1 MLLESRPGQ
10 VPQQPLRIQLI
21 DGDAVARQHAAEYL
35 RAAGLE
41 VQDAGSAAGAF
52 VQMRQATPDVLV
64 LDPALR
70 WSRAVIARR
79 EQDAELRA
87 VPLVLLSREANLSQ
101 AVQDF
106 GARAGLAK
114 AIDMDVLLAVLT
126 RVAGYAP
133 AAPRPRI
140 RPVAAA
146 GCITYP
152 ARARRARS
160 RQRQLDAVPS

>member
-1 MLLESRPGQ
+1 MPLQSRSTQ
-10 VPQQPLRIQLI
+10 VRQQPVRIQLI
-21 DGDAVARQHAAEYL
+21 DGDPVARRRAAEYL

-41 VQDAGSAAGAF
+41 VRDAGSAAGAL

-64 LDPALR
+64 LDPAVR
-70 WSRAVIARR
+70 WSQAIIARR
-79 EQDAELRA
+79 AQDADLRA

-101 AVQDF
+101 AVQDL

-126 RVAGYAP
+126 RVAGCAP

-146 GCITYP
+146 GCATYP

>member
-1 MLLESRPGQ
+1 MPLEFHPNQ
-10 VPQQPLRIQLI
+10 VRHQPLRIQLI
-21 DGDAVARQHAAEYL
+21 DGDAVARRRAAEYL

-79 EQDAELRA
+79 AQDPDLRA

-101 AVQDF
+101 AVQDL

-126 RVAGYAP
+126 RVGGYAP
-133 AAPRPRI
+133 AAPRPRV
-140 RPVAAA
+140 RPVAA
-146 GCITYP
+146 GCATYP
-152 ARARRARS
+152 ARARRTRP
-160 RQRQLDAVPS
+160 RQPQLEAVPS